1 MKLLPFAASLLLACT
16 AAQFASAQEIHIQTS
31 LGEIDVALDAA
42 KAPKTVANFLR
53 YVREGH
59 FDGTMIY
66 RVVPGFV
73 LQAGSYDAK
82 GDARPTHDPIPLESA
97 NGLLNLR
104 GTLSM
109 ARSDNPTSATAEF
122 FINLSDNAS
131 LDPDDGKTPNTTGY
145 AVFGKVVEGME
156 VVDTISRVPLNGN
169 HGPFPD
175 ADPAAPVVIK
185 SVTVVGDPPRAT
197 APANH

>member
-1 MKLLPFAASLLLACT
+1 MKLLPFAASLFLVCTTAQLA
-16 AAQFASAQEIHIQTS
+16 AAQEAHIQTS

-66 RVVPGFV
+66 RVVPAFV
-73 LQAGSYDAK
+73 LQMGSYDAK
-82 GDARPTHDPIPLESA
+82 GNARPTHDPIPLESA

-109 ARSDNPTSATAEF
+109 ARSDSPTSATAEF
-122 FINLSDNAS
+122 FINLSDNSS
-131 LDPDDGKTPNTTGY
+131 LDPDDGKAPNTTGY
-145 AVFGKVVEGME
+145 AVFGKVVEGMS
-156 VVDTISRVPLNGN
+156 VVDTIARVPLNGGQ
-169 HGPFPD
+169 GPFPD
-175 ADPAAPVVIK
+175 ADPATPVVIQK
-185 SVTVVGDPPRAT
+185 VTVVGDPTPP
-197 APANH
+197 PAAAKR